1 MLHYRHSWADQQKTI
16 VFLHAA
22 GFDGRI
28 WKQAAEQLSDF
39 HCVSP
44 DLPGHGQ
51 SKDVP
56 VTDFDAASDAVA
68 ELIGN
73 LGNAPVC
80 LAGLSMGSYIGFRL
94 LTRYPDLVESA
105 VFSGFQHVPIQV
117 SGVVRALMTASSFMM
132 NSKNNREKMA
142 RSLGVNDPA
151 LVSQRGG
158 RPNASS
164 KTMRKI
170 SALALDFDV
179 AADLKSIET
188 PTLVLAG
195 ETEHPAIL
203 SSLPAFQSGMPH
215 CAARIVPGL
224 GHGWIAT
231 EPDLFATALRAW
243 FFQEPLPDGLADVGE
258 G

>member
-1 MLHYRHSWADQQKTI
+1 MLHYRQSEANGKKTI

-28 WKQAAEQLSDF
+28 WKQAAEQLTDF
-39 HCVSP
+39 HCVCP

-51 SKDVP
+51 SKGVP
-56 VTDFDAASDAVA
+56 VTDFDAASDEVA
-68 ELIGN
+68 ELIAS
-73 LGNAPVC
+73 LGTAPVC
-80 LAGLSMGSYIGFRL
+80 LTGLSMGSYIGLRL
-94 LTRYPDLVESA
+94 LARHPNLVESA
-105 VFSGFQHVPIQV
+105 VFSGFQHVPIQI
-117 SGVVRALMTASSFMM
+117 SGLMRALMHASSFMM
-132 NSKNNREKMA
+132 NSRKNREKMA
-142 RSLGVNDPA
+142 RSLGVNDPS

-170 SALALDFDV
+170 SSLALDFD
-179 AADLKSIET
+179 ASADLQSIET
-188 PTLVLAG
+188 RALVLAG

-215 CAARIVPGL
+215 CTARIVPGL

-231 EPDLFATALRAW
+231 DPELFTETLRAW
-243 FFQEPLPDGLADVGE
+243 FSREPLPEGLKAVAE
-258 G
+258 E

>member
-28 WKQAAEQLSDF
+28 WKQAAEQLTDF
-39 HCVSP
+39 HCVCP

-51 SKDVP
+51 SKTVP

-68 ELIGN
+68 ELIDRVGK
-73 LGNAPVC
+73 GPVH

-94 LTRYPDLVESA
+94 LARHPHLVESA
-105 VFSGFQHVPIQV
+105 VFSGFQHVPIAV
-117 SGVVRALMTASSFMM
+117 SGVMRALMTASSFMM
-132 NSKNNREKMA
+132 NSRKNREKMA
-142 RSLGVNDPA
+142 RSLGVNDPS

-170 SALALDFDV
+170 SSLALDFDV
-179 AADLKSIET
+179 AADLQSIET

-195 ETEHPAIL
+195 ETEHPSIL
-203 SSLPAFQSGMPH
+203 SALPAFQSGMPH
-215 CAARIVPGL
+215 CTARIIPGL

-231 EPDLFATALRAW
+231 EPDLFAETLRAW
-243 FFQEPLPDGLADVGE
+243 FLQEPLPEGLNALADG
-258 G
+258 

>member
-1 MLHYRHSWADQQKTI
+1 MLHYRQTDANAQKTI

-28 WKQAAEQLSDF
+28 WKPAAEQLSDF
-39 HCVSP
+39 HCVCP

-51 SKDVP
+51 SKQVP
-56 VTDFDAASDAVA
+56 VSDFDAAGDAVA
-68 ELIGN
+68 ELIES
-73 LGNAPVC
+73 LGKGPVC

-94 LTRYPDLVESA
+94 LARHPHLVESA
-105 VFSGFQHVPIQV
+105 VFSGFQHTPIQV
-117 SGVVRALMTASSFMM
+117 SGVMRTLMHASSFMM
-132 NSKNNREKMA
+132 NSRKNREKMA
-142 RSLGVNDPA
+142 RSLGVNDPS

-170 SALALDFDV
+170 SALALDFD
-179 AADLKSIET
+179 ASAELQAIET

-195 ETEHPAIL
+195 ETEHAAIV
-203 SSLPAFQSGMPH
+203 SSLRTFQSAMPR
-215 CAARIVPGL
+215 CTARIVPRL

-231 EPDLFATALRAW
+231 EPELFADILRAW
-243 FFQEPLPDGLADVGE
+243 FLQETLPESLEALDE

>member
-1 MLHYRHSWADQQKTI
+1 MLHYRQSEANGKKTI

-28 WKQAAEQLSDF
+28 WKPAAEQLSDF
-39 HCVSP
+39 HCVCP

-51 SKDVP
+51 SKGVG
-56 VTDFDAASDAVA
+56 VTDFDAAADAVA
-68 ELIGN
+68 EVIES
-73 LGNAPVC
+73 LGTAPVC

-94 LTRYPDLVESA
+94 LARHPHLVDSA
-105 VFSGFQHVPIQV
+105 VFSGFQHTPIHV
-117 SGVVRALMTASSFMM
+117 SGVMRALMHASSFMM
-132 NSKNNREKMA
+132 NSRKNREKMA
-142 RSLGVNDPA
+142 RSLGVNDPS

-170 SALALDFDV
+170 SSLALDFDV
-179 AADLKSIET
+179 SADLPSVET
-188 PTLVLAG
+188 STLVLAG
-195 ETEHPAIL
+195 ETEHAAIV
-203 SSLPAFQSGMPH
+203 SSLQAFQSGMPH
-215 CAARIVPGL
+215 CTARIVPGL

-231 EPDLFATALRAW
+231 EPDLFAETLRAW
-243 FFQEPLPDGLADVGE
+243 FLQEPLSDRLVAVAE

>member
-1 MLHYRHSWADQQKTI
+1 MLHYRQSAANAQKTI

-28 WKQAAEQLSDF
+28 WKQAAEQLLDF
-39 HCVSP
+39 HCVCP

-51 SKDVP
+51 SKGVP

-68 ELIGN
+68 ELIGS
-73 LGNAPVC
+73 LGKGPVC

-94 LTRYPDLVESA
+94 LARHPHLVESA
-105 VFSGFQHVPIQV
+105 VFSGFQHVPIRV
-117 SGVVRALMTASSFMM
+117 SGVMRALMHASSFMM
-132 NSKNNREKMA
+132 NSRKNREKMA
-142 RSLGVNDPA
+142 RSLGVNDPS

-158 RPNASS
+158 RPNAAS

-170 SALALDFDV
+170 SSLALDFDV
-179 AADLKSIET
+179 SVDLETIET

-215 CAARIVPGL
+215 CTARIVPGL

-231 EPDLFATALRAW
+231 DPELFAGTLRAW
-243 FFQEPLPDGLADVGE
+243 YLQEPLPEGLKPATE
-258 G
+258 E

>member
-1 MLHYRHSWADQQKTI
+1 MLHYRQSKPNQQKTI

-28 WKQAAEQLSDF
+28 WKQAAEQLDDF
-39 HCVSP
+39 HCVCP

-51 SKDVP
+51 SKAIQ

-68 ELIGN
+68 ELVGS
-73 LGNAPVC
+73 LGGDPVC

-94 LTRYPDLVESA
+94 LARHPHLVESA
-105 VFSGFQHVPIQV
+105 VFSGFQHKPIEV
-117 SGVVRALMTASSFMM
+117 SGVMRALMHASSFMM
-132 NSKNNREKMA
+132 NSRKNREKMA
-142 RSLGVNDPA
+142 RSLGVNDPS

-170 SALALDFDV
+170 SSLALDFDV
-179 AADLKSIET
+179 SIGLQAIET
-188 PTLVLAG
+188 RTLVLAG

-203 SSLPAFQSGMPH
+203 SSLPALQSGMPQ
-215 CAARIVPGL
+215 CTARIVPGL

-231 EPDLFATALRAW
+231 EPDLYAETLRAW
-243 FFQEPLPDGLADVGE
+243 FLQKPLPEGLKAVTAD
-258 G
+258 